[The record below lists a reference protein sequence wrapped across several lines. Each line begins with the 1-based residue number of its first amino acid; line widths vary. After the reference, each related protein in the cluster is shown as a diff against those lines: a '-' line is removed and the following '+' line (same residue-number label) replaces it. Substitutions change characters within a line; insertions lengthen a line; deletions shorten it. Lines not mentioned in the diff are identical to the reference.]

1 MAIFGYRCS
10 MLDRAKN
17 GLLDVTTSLGV
28 WHDADHDGNEGLL
41 GMLFGH
47 DGDGEDPGRIE
58 NWKMNLHQRELP

>member
-1 MAIFGYRCS
+1 MAIFGYQCS

-28 WHDADHDGNEGLL
+28 WPDADHDGNEDLL
-41 GMLFGH
+41 GMLSGH

-58 NWKMNLHQRELP
+58 NWK